1 MRAMQRAMYEA
12 PTNEAMHFVKVFF
25 VLVKYVFFKFCF
37 YIFSCFFKTCFY
49 MKKKAVDLELETLFF
64 MYFNMS
70 SVAFLHAVKWDSD
83 RLWLAR
89 SVRLSSEGNECGS
102 LRLMYEN
109 LWAKESRGKKSC
121 IYTHMYFMHISIHI
135 YNTSLHL

>member
-25 VLVKYVFFKFCF
+25 VLVKYVFFKFWIVF
-37 YIFSCFFKTCFY
+37 IHFFLTCFY
-49 MKKKAVDLELETLFF
+49 MKKKAVDLELETFIF
-64 MYFNMS
+64 TYFNMS
-70 SVAFLHAVKWDSD
+70 SVAFLHDVKWDSD

-109 LWAKESRGKKSC
+109 LWAKESRGEKSC
-121 IYTHMYFMHISIHI
+121 IIHT
-135 YNTSLHL
+135 YVLHAYIHTYL

>member
-1 MRAMQRAMYEA
+1 MSFL
-12 PTNEAMHFVKVFF
+12 NFVF
-25 VLVKYVFFKFCF
+25 
-37 YIFSCFFKTCFY
+37 IFLCFFLN
-49 MKKKAVDLELETLFF
+49 MLLHEKKAVDLELETLIF

-109 LWAKESRGKKSC
+109 LWAKENRGKNHA
-121 IYTHMYFMHISIHI
+121 YIHT
-135 YNTSLHL
+135 YVLHAYIHTYL